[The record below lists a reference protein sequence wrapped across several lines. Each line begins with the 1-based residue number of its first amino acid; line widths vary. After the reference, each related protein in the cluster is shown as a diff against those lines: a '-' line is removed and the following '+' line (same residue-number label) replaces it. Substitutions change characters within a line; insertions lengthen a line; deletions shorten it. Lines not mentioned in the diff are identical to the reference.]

1 MNDLHPRGRAP
12 PALAADSIPL
22 RIVARRAA
30 YGAVLSLLPVA
41 LWCLT
46 HRYRGVVGD
55 AELYAVQALSR
66 TDPSLAHDVFL
77 NNASQDRYTIFS
89 PVYAFFIK
97 LLGLQ
102 RAPITLLVC
111 CKLCFYAAAWEFTRK
126 LFNVHTALLTTALL
140 IVVPLEYGAFHVFQ
154 VAEDMLTARSMAEAF
169 AMTGL
174 CLHVHGRRNA
184 GIALT
189 AVALS
194 IHALMAL
201 PMVLLLVC
209 LRSRTRTNLRWA
221 LAAIA
226 AALCGACAAAMAL
239 QWAPSVLRVMPPSW
253 LEMVRERSQFVFLQ
267 LWTLRDWEANA
278 RPFVSLALG
287 ALVIRDVCVR
297 SLCVSAMIVGATGLA
312 IALIAG
318 LIGPVP
324 ILLQGQAWR
333 WTWVTGLASLLML
346 APTVLAMWRCERC
359 GPLCAVLLLM
369 GWLISAVEGVYCV
382 VAALCLWYG
391 RDHIPASTARYL
403 RATAALIGVLVLARV
418 IGTGWTALASL
429 QAHAETEGKTLLLVR
444 TFLGLDCVAVVL
456 VFLLSS
462 WAFNSRAI
470 GPAVAVAVA
479 LATATVLA
487 APGALENPLADG
499 TSAQLAEFADW
510 RDVIPP
516 GDNVLVV
523 PRYYSAGFAWFT
535 LQRPSYLTVD
545 QSSGVIFSQATAA
558 EVRRRSDVLLP
569 LQEPD
574 WRLLSRYAK
583 RGGRFDAA
591 SSPLTR
597 DVLVRICSD
606 SELNFVVARENVG
619 FDPIPHR
626 RPGIGAGWNL
636 YDCKH
641 VNSSANT
648 VRHDSPMSEAITR
661 QPTR

>member
-1 MNDLHPRGRAP
+1 MRESLDRLGPESARNSTPSRV
-12 PALAADSIPL
+12 
-22 RIVARRAA
+22 VARRAA
-30 YGAVLSLLPVA
+30 GGAALALLPVA

-46 HRYRGVVGD
+46 HRYRGLVGD
-55 AELYAVQALSR
+55 AALYAVQALSR
-66 TDPSLAHDVFL
+66 TTTGLAHDVFL
-77 NNASQDRYTIFS
+77 DNASQDRYTIFS
-89 PVYAFFIK
+89 PIYAFFIK
-97 LLGLQ
+97 RLGLQ
-102 RAPITLLVC
+102 EAAVSLLVFF
-111 CKLCFYAAAWEFTRK
+111 KVCFYVSAWMFSRR
-126 LFNVHTALLTTALL
+126 LFDARTAVLTIALL
-140 IVVPLEYGAFHVFQ
+140 IAVPIEYGAFHVFR
-154 VAEDMLTARSMAEAF
+154 VAEDMLTARSMAEVLV
-169 AMTGL
+169 MVGL
-174 CLHVHGRRNA
+174 CLHVYGWKNV
-184 GIALT
+184 GLAL
-189 AVALS
+189 AAFALS

-201 PMVLLLVC
+201 PMVLLLLS
-209 LRSRTRTNLRWA
+209 LRVSARASLLAA

-226 AALCGACAAAMAL
+226 AVLCMASAAAMAP
-239 QWAPSVLRVMPPSW
+239 QWTPGWLGVMDPNW
-253 LEMVRERSQFVFLQ
+253 LDMVRERSQFVFLQ
-267 LWTLRDWEANA
+267 LWRLTDWESNA

-287 ALVIRDVCVR
+287 MLVIRDGRVR
-297 SLCVSAMIVGATGLA
+297 TLCAAAMIVGAAGLA
-312 IALIAG
+312 IAFVAG
-318 LIGPVP
+318 VVGPSAA
-324 ILLQGQAWR
+324 LLQGQAWR

-523 PRYYSAGFAWFT
+523 PRYYTAGFAWFT

-648 VRHDSPMSEAITR
+648 VRHDSPMREAITR